1 MIEPAKVLANPVVAM
16 TVRAVLGGYVIYM
29 ARKFYADP
37 TGYFRKSA
45 RLMVDLRFLEP
56 IIRGLACFCLWGGC
70 FIVATA
76 IAVQILGLHGDVLA
90 IVLMMLAAIAA
101 WFLLPKQ
108 RSADSGNRFEV

>member
-1 MIEPAKVLANPVVAM
+1 MVDPAQLLSNPVAAMALRVA
-16 TVRAVLGGYVIYM
+16 LGGYVIYM

-45 RLMVDLRFLEP
+45 RNMVDLRILEP

-76 IAVQILGLHGDVLA
+76 VAVQILGLHGDVLA
-90 IVLMMLAAIAA
+90 LALVTVAAIAT
-101 WFLLPKQ
+101 WLLLPKQ
-108 RSADSGNRFEV
+108 RAADAEGGSKI

>member
-1 MIEPAKVLANPVVAM
+1 MIDPARALSNPVVA
-16 TVRAVLGGYVIYM
+16 VALRAVLGGYVIYM

-45 RLMVDLRFLEP
+45 RRMVDLRWLEP

-76 IAVQILGLHGDVLA
+76 FAVQILGLHGDVLA
-90 IVLMMLAAIAA
+90 LALVALAAIAA

-108 RSADSGNRFEV
+108 RPADREDRFQA

>member
-1 MIEPAKVLANPVVAM
+1 MVDPAQLYAIHMMAAALQ
-16 TVRAVLGGYVIYM
+16 TAFGGYVAYM
-29 ARKFYADP
+29 ARRFYSDP

-45 RLMVDLRFLEP
+45 RNMVDLRRLEP

-90 IVLMMLAAIAA
+90 LALVTMAAIAA
-101 WFLLPKQ
+101 WLLLPKKRAADAEG
-108 RSADSGNRFEV
+108 RSKI